1 MFFFHF
7 IFSFFSFHIFT
18 CISDCF
24 SLFFPFSQVLETENS
39 TCLVIVLFFVWYVYV
54 MRIMIE
60 KKYCLK
66 WTKALTG
73 IPFFHCECVN
83 LTISR
88 QQLEIL
94 IKYRKF
100 LRRAIAYISTC
111 KGDFQ
116 NVYFLLIWQFHN
128 NNCSYSLSIVNI
140 LEEQL

>member
-1 MFFFHF
+1 MKINKYLF
-7 IFSFFSFHIFT
+7 ISIARKNYLPIWEKIVFFSFYYHFYL
-18 CISDCF
+18 ISDCF
-24 SLFFPFSQVLETENS
+24 SLFFPFSQVLEIENS

-66 WTKALTG
+66 WTKALTE

-94 IKYRKF
+94 IKYRKL
-100 LRRAIAYISTC
+100 LRRAIAYISLARVTFRTFTFC
-111 KGDFQ
+111 
-116 NVYFLLIWQFHN
+116 
-128 NNCSYSLSIVNI
+128 
-140 LEEQL
+140 